1 MYEIT
6 MYLLCLL
13 TWFHNFSVYSI
24 SGTYVPN
31 WSISRNYK
39 NIWNSTKNS
48 VTIGMFV
55 ARRPR
60 GAKPQVKGTQGPAG
74 RPTSWLAGHTLSRF
88 RPRHGAYAPKAVCK
102 SIQCPKVG
110 GNWEE
115 WLADHVDDHPAVHH
129 L

>member
-1 MYEIT
+1 M
-6 MYLLCLL
+6 
-13 TWFHNFSVYSI
+13 WSSWVKRK
-24 SGTYVPN
+24 GTTQVMCIAKLKDGP
-31 WSISRNYK
+31 K
-39 NIWNSTKNS
+39 S
-48 VTIGMFV
+48 VTTGMFV
-55 ARRPR
+55 TRRPR

-74 RPTSWLAGHTLSRF
+74 RPTPWLAGHTLSQF